1 VSWAVAGTSS
11 PRVHAPRARDGTGQE
26 FRRKRPATIELP
38 DHTGRP
44 RNLSELPAGDR
55 MIVVLAREAYSAKDQ
70 LQHERLGQ
78 PWREMTPGVGDCRMV
93 TIATTTPRRCSNW
106 RHSFRRV
113 GVRRRRGR
121 WRWQGAG
128 RSSRQR
134 YETGSSGR
142 LRTDVYWVL
151 VDSAFRKAPAA
162 GE

>member
-11 PRVHAPRARDGTGQE
+11 PHVHAPRARDGTGQE

-78 PWREMTPGVGDCRMV
+78 PWREMTPGVGDCRMSHDRDHDPQEV
-93 TIATTTPRRCSNW
+93 LKLASLLPARRSTPAARALAMA
-106 RHSFRRV
+106 
-113 GVRRRRGR
+113 RRRK
-121 WRWQGAG
+121 
-128 RSSRQR
+128 
-134 YETGSSGR
+134 E
-142 LRTDVYWVL
+142 
-151 VDSAFRKAPAA
+151 
-162 GE
+162 